1 MIMKRRQDIFY
12 AKIMLFGEYSVICD
26 SMGLT
31 IPYAHFTG
39 ELSFINNEQYTEYD
53 FAVESNRHL
62 RDYLV
67 YLRELMERKR
77 LAFDLDIKRMEQ
89 DIDNGLY
96 FESNIPQ
103 GYGIGSSGALV
114 AALYDTYSGD
124 DTLHMKVL
132 TPRDIMRM
140 KEIFAQMES
149 YFHGVSSGL
158 DPLLCYIKYPLLI
171 RNRNE
176 IETVGI
182 PRNKFPKNGAIFLI
196 DTERVGKTGPLVKL
210 FFDRCNDE
218 DFMHHVHHD
227 YIPANNACIHS
238 LLEGDFKAFFPA
250 LDDLSE
256 FQYHFFKEMIPEDYH
271 KYWNRGLEGDD
282 FKLKLCGSGGGGFL
296 LGIARNYEKAKKYFD
311 KEGVETIPV
320 YKTS

>member
-1 MIMKRRQDIFY
+1 MNRQPDIYY

-39 ELSFINNEQYTEYD
+39 ELSFINYEQYTEYD

-62 RDYLV
+62 GEYLT
-67 YLRELMERKR
+67 YLKELFSRKR
-77 LAFDLDIKRMEQ
+77 LSFDVDLEKLEHDVA
-89 DIDNGLY
+89 NGLY

-114 AALYDTYSGD
+114 AAIYNAYSREGSR
-124 DTLHMKVL
+124 HIKVL
-132 TPRDIMRM
+132 TPHDIMRL
-140 KEIFAQMES
+140 KEIFSQMES

-158 DPLLCYIKYPLLI
+158 DPLLCFIKHPLLI
-171 RNRNE
+171 KSRNE

-182 PRNKFPKNGAIFLI
+182 PRNKFPEDSAIFLI
-196 DTERVGKTGPLVKL
+196 DTGRIGKTGPLVKL

-218 DFMHHVHHD
+218 EFMHHVYHD
-227 YIPANNACIHS
+227 YIPSNNQCITS
-238 LLEGDFKAFFPA
+238 LLSGEMTSFFPA
-250 LDDLSE
+250 LERLSD
-256 FQYHFFKEMIPEDYH
+256 FQLRYFREMIPEDYTMFW
-271 KYWNRGLEGDD
+271 KQGLESDD
-282 FKLKLCGSGGGGFL
+282 FKMKLCGSGGGGFL
-296 LGIARNYEKAKKYFD
+296 LGISRDFEKTKAYFD
-311 KEGVETIPV
+311 EQRVELIPV

>member
-1 MIMKRRQDIFY
+1 MNRQQDIFY

-62 RDYLV
+62 KEYMV
-67 YLRELMERKR
+67 YLKELLSRRR
-77 LAFDLDIKRMEQ
+77 LAFDIDIEKLEK

-114 AALYDTYSGD
+114 AALYKGYASEPQSQ
-124 DTLHMKVL
+124 MKVL
-132 TPRDIMRM
+132 TPRDIMRL

-158 DPLLCYIKYPLLI
+158 DPLLCYIKFPLLI

-182 PRNKFPKNGAIFLI
+182 PRSKFPKNGAIFLI
-196 DTERVGKTGPLVKL
+196 DTGRIGKTGPLVKL

-218 DFMHHVHHD
+218 DFMHHVHND
-227 YIPANNACIHS
+227 YIPSNNACINS
-238 LLEGDFKAFFPA
+238 LLAGDFNEFFPS
-250 LDDLSE
+250 LEKLSAFQ
-256 FQYHFFKEMIPEDYH
+256 FQYFKEMIPNDYE
-271 KYWNRGLEGDD
+271 KYWKKGLEVDE

-296 LGIARNYEKAKKYFD
+296 LGIAKNYDKAKHYFD
-311 KEGVETIPV
+311 KEGVFTIPV

>member
-1 MIMKRRQDIFY
+1 MKRQQDIFY

-31 IPYAHFTG
+31 IPYGHFTG
-39 ELSFINNEQYTEYD
+39 ELSFIDNEQYTEYD

-62 RDYLV
+62 KEYLV
-67 YLRELMERKR
+67 YLKDLLDRKR
-77 LAFDLDIKRMEQ
+77 LAFDIDVEKMGM
-89 DIDNGLY
+89 DIDKGLF

-114 AALYDTYSGD
+114 AALYDAYSGD
-124 DTLHMKVL
+124 DFRHIKVL
-132 TPRDIMRM
+132 TPRDINRL

-171 RNRNE
+171 RNRSE

-196 DTERVGKTGPLVKL
+196 DTGRIGKTGPLVKL

-218 DFMHHVHHD
+218 DFMHHVHKE
-227 YIPANNACIHS
+227 YIPANNHCINS
-238 LLEGDFKAFFPA
+238 LLAGDFSEFFPS
-250 LDDLSE
+250 LERLSA
-256 FQYHFFKEMIPEDYH
+256 FQYKYFKEMIPSEYE
-271 KYWNRGLEGDD
+271 KYWDKGLHSDD

-296 LGIARNYEKAKKYFD
+296 LGIAGNYDKAKRYFD
-311 KEGVETIPV
+311 QEGVATIPV

>member
-1 MIMKRRQDIFY
+1 
-12 AKIMLFGEYSVICD
+12 
-26 SMGLT
+26 MGLT

-39 ELSFINNEQYTEYD
+39 ELSFINNDQYTEYE
-53 FAVESNRHL
+53 FAVESNQHL
-62 RDYLV
+62 REYLT
-67 YLRELMERKR
+67 YLKELISKKR
-77 LAFDLDIKRMEQ
+77 LSFDLDVKKLEH

-124 DTLHMKVL
+124 DIRHIKVL
-132 TPRDIMRM
+132 TPRDIKRM

-158 DPLLCYIKYPLLI
+158 DPLLCYIRYPLLI
-171 RNRNE
+171 RNRSE

-182 PRNKFPKNGAIFLI
+182 PRSKFPKNGAIFLI
-196 DTERVGKTGPLVKL
+196 DTCNVGKTGPLVKL
-210 FFDRCNDE
+210 FFERCNDE
-218 DFMHHVHHD
+218 EFMHHVYND
-227 YIPANNACIHS
+227 YIPSNNTCINS
-238 LLEGDFKAFFPA
+238 LIAGEFEEFFPA
-250 LDDLSE
+250 LDTLSA
-256 FQYHFFKEMIPEDYH
+256 FQFNFFKEMIPEKYE
-271 KYWNRGLEGDD
+271 KYWKKGLEVDD

-296 LGIARNYEKAKKYFD
+296 LGIAKNYDKAKQYFGQ
-311 KEGVETIPV
+311 EGVATIPV

>member
-1 MIMKRRQDIFY
+1 
-12 AKIMLFGEYSVICD
+12 MLFGEYSVICD

-53 FAVESNRHL
+53 FAVESNR
-62 RDYLV
+62 
-67 YLRELMERKR
+67 YLREYLEYLKELLGRKR
-77 LAFDLDIKRMEQ
+77 LAFDLDVNKLEH
-89 DIDNGLY
+89 DLDNGLY

-114 AALYDTYSGD
+114 AALYDTYSNDGIRQI
-124 DTLHMKVL
+124 KVL

-158 DPLLCYIKYPLLI
+158 DPLLCYIRYPLLI
-171 RNRNE
+171 RNRSE

-196 DTERVGKTGPLVKL
+196 DTGRIGKTGPLVKL
-210 FFDRCNDE
+210 FFERCNDE
-218 DFMHHVHHD
+218 DFMHHVHTE
-227 YIPANNACIHS
+227 YIPSNNACINS
-238 LLEGDFKAFFPA
+238 LLSGNFDDFFPS
-250 LDDLSE
+250 LDRLSD
-256 FQYHFFKEMIPEDYH
+256 FQYRYFKEMIPSDYDA
-271 KYWNRGLEGDD
+271 YWQKGLETED

-296 LGIARNYEKAKKYFD
+296 LGIARNYDKAKRYFE
-311 KEGVETIPV
+311 KEGVSTIPV